1 MASVNEIQHVCA
13 VPALPDR
20 LLNGVGKQCARS
32 MLSLQLFTQS
42 VGIVIF
48 RSWQLCEVDEW
59 FFFQLESVLSVP
71 FSALT

>member
-48 RSWQLCEVDEW
+48 RSWQLCEVDG
-59 FFFQLESVLSVP
+59 
-71 FSALT
+71 